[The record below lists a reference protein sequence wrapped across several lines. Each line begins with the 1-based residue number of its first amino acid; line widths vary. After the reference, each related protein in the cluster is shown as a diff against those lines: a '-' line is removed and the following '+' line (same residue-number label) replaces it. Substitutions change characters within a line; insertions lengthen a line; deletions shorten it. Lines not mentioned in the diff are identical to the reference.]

1 MIKRNFLIFMSVL
14 MLISSAH
21 SVPIKKDK
29 LSTETKG
36 VIVGGSATGIATTV
50 GVSLFGVTAIVP
62 AVLIGSA
69 FGFIGVKSGKSIKK
83 FREKKIK

>member
-1 MIKRNFLIFMSVL
+1 MSVL

-29 LSTETKG
+29 LSPETKG

-50 GVSLFGVTAIVP
+50 GVAIFGVTAFFP

-69 FGFIGVKSGKSIKK
+69 FGFIGVKSGKGIKK
-83 FREKKIK
+83 LREKKIK